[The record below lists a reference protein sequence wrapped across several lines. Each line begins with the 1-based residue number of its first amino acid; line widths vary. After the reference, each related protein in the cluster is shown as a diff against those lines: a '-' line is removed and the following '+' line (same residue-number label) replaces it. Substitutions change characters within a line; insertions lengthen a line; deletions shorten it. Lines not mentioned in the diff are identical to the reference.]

1 MLNDAGASTASVALR
16 YSQQCVVL
24 PTGDAEI
31 FFHINNVIGDL
42 EPLKGDRVEFEI
54 RQSVRKPGSLEAV
67 QVKLL

>member
-1 MLNDAGASTASVALR
+1 MSAGYVKRFSEKGFGFIRKDGA
-16 YSQQCVVL
+16 
-24 PTGDAEI
+24 TGDAEI